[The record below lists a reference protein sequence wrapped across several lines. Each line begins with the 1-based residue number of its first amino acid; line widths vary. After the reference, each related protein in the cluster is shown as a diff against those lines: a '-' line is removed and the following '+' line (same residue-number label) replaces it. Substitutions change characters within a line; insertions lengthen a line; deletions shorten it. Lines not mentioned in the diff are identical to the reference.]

1 MVAKVTQTT
10 NELYVLQ
17 ASESSRQETLRRW
30 KLLIFAI
37 IITFLKESKLNGQ
50 VLKIAAYSKG
60 NGSFCKILTNGSFG
74 DVGEQGVYDANN
86 KFHNIAGTPNLKVR
100 RVFSQ
105 SWQCDPNAPK
115 PKIFTNSANLQPF
128 ESTSNILGNLCNYE
142 VVNANSGA
150 QYICNPGIN
159 ITPSNTSDEVTDID
173 YALMVAE
180 DSVAYSEFQDM
191 GEVMDERVLYAQL
204 VHDTTARN
212 SYPVLNQFYLDRQQ
226 STMAK
231 LVTIDQLL
239 QKLTDTSVVQNPFEF
254 TSVLNEVK
262 QLNATVAS
270 AELYDLNERTINGI
284 FIKEMEYGIDSIS
297 QAENEWIST
306 LAWECPYVAGNAVF
320 KARMLYMRINP
331 WAHFNDLSICNAV
344 GVYKNGT
351 GLFDEENA
359 EMDNTA
365 QQHGL
370 QVIYAVEKNSI
381 KLYPNPATDQVNVSY
396 NVNPYDK
403 SVLELLDI
411 QGRHIQTIHLP
422 ANNNKVSF
430 SIAEWSN
437 AVYTYRF
444 VVNGII
450 KENGKLIKE

>member
-1 MVAKVTQTT
+1 MNHDKMKIRDKDFVQKVA
-10 NELYVLQ
+10 
-17 ASESSRQETLRRW
+17 
-30 KLLIFAI
+30 LLSKRFAFRGRKFLFFTIFI
-37 IITFLKESKLNGQ
+37 MYLNDSNLNGQ
-50 VLKIAAYSKG
+50 ALKIAAYSKKD
-60 NGSFCKILTNGSFG
+60 GSLCKIVTNGSFG
-74 DVGEQGVYDANN
+74 NVGEQGVYDANN

-105 SWQCDPNAPK
+105 SWQCNTILQQPT
-115 PKIFTNSANLQPF
+115 IYTNSSNLQPF
-128 ESTSNILGNLCNYE
+128 ESTSNMLNSDCKYE
-142 VVNANSGA
+142 IVNANSGA
-150 QYICNPGIN
+150 PYICNPGIN
-159 ITPSNTSDEVTDID
+159 LTPSNASDEVTDID
-173 YALMVAE
+173 HALMVAE
-180 DSVAYSEFQDM
+180 DSVAYSDQDM
-191 GEVMDERVLYAQL
+191 GEVMDERTLYAQL
-204 VHDTTARN
+204 MHDTTARN
-212 SYPVLNQFYLDRQQ
+212 SYPILNQFYIDHQL

-239 QKLTDTSVVQNPFEF
+239 RKLTDTTVVQNPIEY
-254 TSVLNEVK
+254 TSVLSQVK
-262 QLNATVAS
+262 QLNATVSS

-359 EMDNTA
+359 ELDNTA

-396 NVNPYDK
+396 NVNPYDN
-403 SVLELLDI
+403 SALELLDM

-422 ANNNKVSF
+422 AYNNKVSF

-444 VVNGII
+444 VVNGVV
-450 KENGKLIKE
+450 KENGKLTKQ